1 MIKINKQTFI
11 VFDLDD
17 TLYKEKSYNTSGL
30 NAVSSFVKTTYRK
43 DLGNLLLNWQKE
55 GIKDIWANL
64 CDYLQLNPS
73 TKEAFLWVYRLHQ
86 PIISLSHD
94 NKKIIQLIKQSA
106 AGMAILTDGRSTTQ
120 RLKINALELEE
131 FPSFISEDW
140 LSEKPEAKR
149 FIEITK
155 QFPASNYIYIGDN
168 PKKDFKAPNELGWQT
183 IGLIGDSDN
192 IHCQSTENLESIY
205 LPNIW
210 IKNLNK
216 LREFLC

>member
-73 TKEAFLWVYRLHQ
+73 TKEAF
-86 PIISLSHD
+86 I
-94 NKKIIQLIKQSA
+94 
-106 AGMAILTDGRSTTQ
+106 
-120 RLKINALELEE
+120 
-131 FPSFISEDW
+131 
-140 LSEKPEAKR
+140 
-149 FIEITK
+149 
-155 QFPASNYIYIGDN
+155 
-168 PKKDFKAPNELGWQT
+168 
-183 IGLIGDSDN
+183 
-192 IHCQSTENLESIY
+192 
-205 LPNIW
+205 
-210 IKNLNK
+210 
-216 LREFLC
+216 